1 MFVPSLRAEAIKVR
15 RLWLGVTAI
24 VAGVV
29 YSLLTWASVRGA
41 LEHAARERN
50 MERPWQAGAIGD
62 AFVSAVL
69 AFPVL
74 VIFATA
80 MLFFIEHRTDM
91 WKQLRVTPER
101 LRNVLI
107 AKFVVVQLLAAAAVL
122 SALVTALILFA
133 TLPAEARLMFGVDDA
148 QTRAVLLLFAS
159 KLFASLI
166 PLAIIQ
172 FALSAK
178 LPNILHPVGIGVGL
192 TIASLLLFGPETGRY
207 LPYAYP
213 GQVVMSTFAIRIPM
227 QRTDTSF
234 RPSADALP
242 RAVVVV
248 DEAHGNRHG
257 LGTLELP
264 GTLRWMEAAGAA
276 TEGSYAAITP
286 RRLAEARLFVVAG
299 ATRPFAPSEIAAL
312 KQWVS
317 DGGSLLILTDHP
329 PFDAPVR
336 PLAQAFGAA
345 ISTTTIPRRA
355 VTRFAPHAIT
365 SGVKG
370 IVTYGGQTVSRPAGG
385 ALFDQLLAFEFGRG
399 RVVVSGETALFTA
412 QRHGDPIGVGAAG
425 TDNLRLVVNTLRWL
439 LRADVASGAGNAD

>member
-24 VAGVV
+24 AAGVA
-29 YSLLTWASVRGA
+29 YSLLASLSLRSA

-50 MERPWQAGAIGD
+50 MERPWQSGPIGD
-62 AFVSAVL
+62 AFVSAIL
-69 AFPVL
+69 AFPLL
-74 VIFATA
+74 VIFTTA

-91 WKQLRVTPER
+91 WKQLRVTPVR
-101 LRNVLI
+101 LGTVLI

-122 SALVTALILFA
+122 AAVATALIVFA

-148 QTRAVLLLFAS
+148 GVRAALLIFAA
-159 KLFASLI
+159 KLFVSLI
-166 PLAIIQ
+166 PLAVIQ

-178 LPNILHPVGIGVGL
+178 FPNILHPVGIGFAL
-192 TIASLLLFGPETGRY
+192 TIASLLLSGPKTAPF

-213 GQVVMSTFAIRIPM
+213 GQVVMATFAVPVPM
-227 QRTDTSF
+227 QMTDTSF
-234 RPSADALP
+234 RPPANALP

-257 LGTLELP
+257 LGTFEQP

-276 TEGSYAAITP
+276 VEGSYAAVTP
-286 RRLAEARLFVVAG
+286 RRLAEAKLFVVAG
-299 ATRPFAPSEIAAL
+299 ATRAFAPSEIAAL

-317 DGGSLLILTDHP
+317 GGGSLLILTDHP
-329 PFDAPVR
+329 PFDEPVR
-336 PLAQAFGAA
+336 PLAAAFGAT
-345 ISTTTIPRRA
+345 ISTATIPRRA
-355 VTRFAPHAIT
+355 VTRFAPHEIA

-370 IVTYGGQTVSRPAGG
+370 VVTYGGQTVSRAAGG
-385 ALFDQLLAFEFGRG
+385 AVFDQLLAFEFGRG

-412 QRHGDPIGVGAAG
+412 QRRETAIGVSAAS
-425 TDNLRLVVNTLRWL
+425 TDNLRLVVNALRWL
-439 LRADVASGAGNAD
+439 LRVERSLLTSSP